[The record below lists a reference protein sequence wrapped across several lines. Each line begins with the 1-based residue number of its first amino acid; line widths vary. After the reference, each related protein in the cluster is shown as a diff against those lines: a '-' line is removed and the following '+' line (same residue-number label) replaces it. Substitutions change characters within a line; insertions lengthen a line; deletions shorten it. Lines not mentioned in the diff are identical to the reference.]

1 MIAKFTFRDQNK
13 KVRLRTTRLYCER
26 CEIFD
31 SHDTEDCPEKPE
43 SPKVQRRHRVVN
55 DGSNK
60 NAEEPFCVCC
70 DSKLYIF
77 SKYQIIFRNYF
88 NTHVILFIFEL

>member
-1 MIAKFTFRDQNK
+1 MILVDIEFTIRNQNK

-43 SPKVQRRHRVVN
+43 SPKFQRKHRAFEEN
-55 DGSNK
+55 TNK
-60 NAEEPFCVCC
+60 SMDEPFCVCC
-70 DSKLYIF
+70 DS
-77 SKYQIIFRNYF
+77 
-88 NTHVILFIFEL
+88 